1 MPATTFHCIADARR
15 LARRRMPRIMYDFVD
30 GAVGR
35 ERAARH
41 NRAALADIRLQPRV
55 LNDTT
60 GRELG
65 TAFLGEQHG
74 LPLGIAPMGM
84 CNLAWPNA
92 DRILAAAAAR
102 HRIPVCLSTAASTA
116 LEDAHRQAGGRAW
129 FQLYVS
135 DSAHSAWQ
143 LVKRAEAAGYTHLLL
158 TVDVPQISLRI
169 RDLKNGFKVPFRL
182 GPRQF
187 VDFALHPRW
196 SLETLIRGV
205 PQVMNFAT
213 PAAGDFVRNA
223 GRGAATWR
231 FLDQLREQ
239 WRGRLIVKGV
249 LSAPDA
255 RRIQQAGADAVYVSN
270 HGGRQLDSA
279 PPAIHA
285 LAGIRAAV
293 GPGYPLI
300 FDSGVRSGED
310 VVKALA
316 LGADFVMLG
325 RPWLYA
331 IGAAGARGP
340 DTLVGILAG
349 EMDVTLAQIGLRR
362 AGDVDQTVLAAP
374 PNANAPEPPP
384 EPLK

>member
-1 MPATTFHCIADARR
+1 MPATKFHCIADARR
-15 LARRRMPRIMYDFVD
+15 LARRRMPRMMYDFVD

-35 ERAARH
+35 ERAARR
-41 NRAALADIRLQPRV
+41 NRAALAKIQLQPRV

-65 TAFLGEQHG
+65 KAFLGEQHG
-74 LPLGIAPMGM
+74 LPFGIAPMGM
-84 CNLAWPNA
+84 CNLAWPDA

-135 DSAHSAWQ
+135 DSADSAWQ
-143 LVKRAEAAGYTHLLL
+143 LVERAEAAGYTHLLL

-187 VDFALHPRW
+187 LDFALHPRW
-196 SLETLIRGV
+196 SLETLMRGV
-205 PQVMNFAT
+205 PRVMNFAS

-231 FLDQLREQ
+231 FLGQLRGK

-255 RRIQQAGADAVYVSN
+255 RRIQQAGADAIYVSN

-279 PPAIHA
+279 PPAIDS

-293 GPGYPLI
+293 GRGYPLI

-340 DTLVGILAG
+340 DTLIGILAG
-349 EMDVTLAQIGLRR
+349 EIDVTLAQVGLRR
-362 AGDVDQTVLAAP
+362 VGDVDETALAAMP
-374 PNANAPEPPP
+374 PDANAPEQP
-384 EPLK
+384 E